1 MLMKRVIVDYAKL
14 TNEILNLLV
23 EKFPDGYDDSNIVRF
38 RNAKNELIEAVEV
51 GTNDTVYLVK
61 VSMKLAD
68 RIENYDEDE
77 EIDDVIEP
85 IMPMKSLG
93 LDDDMDDED
102 EDHNRDQSYPDDDE
116 DSDKSDYSEDDEED
130 DEDGE

>member
-85 IMPMKSLG
+85 IMPMKSMG

-102 EDHNRDQSYPDDDE
+102 EEHNRDQSYPDDDE